1 MIRSLI
7 AVIIAVIAGFALAKT
22 VEGAGAAMTG
32 AAPGAVA
39 YDLVLLLGWLAGAF
53 VAALLALAIGAKW
66 APLGAVAA
74 GSILFGAVI
83 TLFSYP
89 MDWFMWPG
97 ALAAAALGGYGAIR
111 LAGARKE
118 HPALTRKTGLFDD

>member
-22 VEGAGAAMTG
+22 VEGAGAAM
-32 AAPGAVA
+32 AGAVPGSAA
-39 YDLVLLLGWLAGAF
+39 YDITLLAGWLAGAF
-53 VAALLALAIGAKW
+53 AAALIALLVGAKW

-74 GSILFGAVI
+74 SSIFLGAVI

-97 ALAAAALGGYGAIR
+97 ALIAAALGGYGAVK
-111 LAGARKE
+111 LTGARAE
-118 HPALTRKTGLFDD
+118 HPALRRRSGLFDD